1 MVLSVTELWKLV
13 NTVKCC
19 IFCIL
24 ILQLSKRRNFA
35 AFQFCIF
42 PVLYIQLL
50 LVFTT
55 PLMGK
60 VNFHGYL
67 ISRFYPTH
75 DICGNFMHTKI
86 HVLQYLLKFGS
97 SASRQLNIS
106 PFRSFSSHH
115 CTIICHLIFST
126 HSPRRQTT
134 LLITIHY
141 NNNNFYKKKLIHMQA
156 LHWKNS
162 DDTEVREITF
172 VNNIG
177 TTVHDNI
184 TGQQQRQL
192 ELSSRSN

>member
-1 MVLSVTELWKLV
+1 MRKRQRRRQGECAVQKKLQIRPRIQGVVGPLMVLSVTELWKLV

-50 LVFTT
+50 LVFTR

-134 LLITIHY
+134 LLITIHQ
-141 NNNNFYKKKLIHMQA
+141 NNNNFYKKTDSHASAA
-156 LHWKNS
+156 LEEFGRHTS
-162 DDTEVREITF
+162 
-172 VNNIG
+172 
-177 TTVHDNI
+177 
-184 TGQQQRQL
+184 
-192 ELSSRSN
+192 